1 MFFSKLFNK
10 IELTSEMKLMAEKMI
25 DNKWFRNCGK
35 VNDFNIP
42 FDYQFSSGIDEVEKQ
57 LSYRNDIKGFV
68 TLENLFIEVGFR
80 GQIFLSL
87 HNKKEHNSWN
97 RVTDLIVKNYIS
109 NKKFDFSK
117 IESLYFD
124 SVYNVNVNLLL
135 REIFVTT
142 LREIYLASKIE
153 NYPFFF
159 TKIID
164 IYLKGNIITGWKGK
178 FNNHNQQI
186 KEIYPI
192 SPEEGILSIW

>member
-10 IELTSEMKLMAEKMI
+10 IELTSEMKLMAENLI

-35 VNDFNIP
+35 VNNFNIP
-42 FDYQFSSGIDEVEKQ
+42 FNYQFSSGIDEVEKQ

-97 RVTDLIVKNYIS
+97 RVTDLIVKNYIK

-117 IESLYFD
+117 IESLY
-124 SVYNVNVNLLL
+124 
-135 REIFVTT
+135 
-142 LREIYLASKIE
+142 
-153 NYPFFF
+153 
-159 TKIID
+159 
-164 IYLKGNIITGWKGK
+164 
-178 FNNHNQQI
+178 
-186 KEIYPI
+186 
-192 SPEEGILSIW
+192 

>member
-10 IELTSEMKLMAEKMI
+10 IELTSEMKLMAESLI

-35 VNDFNIP
+35 VNNFNIP
-42 FDYQFSSGIDEVEKQ
+42 FNYQFASEIDEVEKQ

-68 TLENLFIEVGFR
+68 TLENLFIEAGFR

-97 RVTDLIVKNYIS
+97 RVTDLIVKNYIK

-135 REIFVTT
+135 KEVFITT
-142 LREIYLASKIE
+142 LREIYFQEKIE

-164 IYLKGNIITGWKGK
+164 VYLTVNIITGWKGK

-186 KEIYPI
+186 KEIAPI
-192 SPEEGILSIW
+192 SPEEGFLTIW

>member
-1 MFFSKLFNK
+1 M
-10 IELTSEMKLMAEKMI
+10 
-25 DNKWFRNCGK
+25 
-35 VNDFNIP
+35 
-42 FDYQFSSGIDEVEKQ
+42 
-57 LSYRNDIKGFV
+57 SYRNDIKGFV

-97 RVTDLIVKNYIS
+97 RVTDLIVKNYIK

-124 SVYNVNVNLLL
+124 SVYNVNVNLFLK
-135 REIFVTT
+135 EVFITT
-142 LREIYLASKIE
+142 LREIYFQEKIE

-164 IYLKGNIITGWKGK
+164 VYLKGNIITGWGGK
-178 FNNHNQQI
+178 FSNHNQQI
-186 KEIYPI
+186 KEIAPI
-192 SPEEGILSIW
+192 SPEEGILNIW

>member
-1 MFFSKLFNK
+1 MFFSRLFNK
-10 IELTSEMKLMAEKMI
+10 IELTSEMKLMAESLI

-35 VNDFNIP
+35 VNNFNIP
-42 FDYQFSSGIDEVEKQ
+42 FNYQFASEIDEVEKQ

-97 RVTDLIVKNYIS
+97 KVTDLIVKNYIK

-117 IESLYFD
+117 IESLYFE
-124 SVYNVNVNLLL
+124 VY
-135 REIFVTT
+135 FQ
-142 LREIYLASKIE
+142 SKIE

-164 IYLKGNIITGWKGK
+164 IYLKGNIITGWGGK

-186 KEIYPI
+186 KEISPI
-192 SPEEGILSIW
+192 SAEEGFLTIW